1 MLLHFTYNTPIA
13 NATEIPNFFLVDMCK
28 PQMIFWGSRSMMISE
43 TRLIAVADVIKA
55 LLLMH
60 LPLILIS
67 QIARYGVQAR
77 LTEMIAAT

>member
-1 MLLHFTYNTPIA
+1 
-13 NATEIPNFFLVDMCK
+13 MCK

>member
-1 MLLHFTYNTPIA
+1 
-13 NATEIPNFFLVDMCK
+13 
-28 PQMIFWGSRSMMISE
+28 MMISE